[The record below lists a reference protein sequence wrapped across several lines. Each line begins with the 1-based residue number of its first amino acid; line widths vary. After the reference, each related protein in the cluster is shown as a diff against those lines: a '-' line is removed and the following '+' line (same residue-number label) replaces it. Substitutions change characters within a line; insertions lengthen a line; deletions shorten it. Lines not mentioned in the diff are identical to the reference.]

1 MSFLS
6 ALKNSNYKVMICYNL
21 VFNFKIF
28 CHNYGSILSLLCF
41 IAYVLFMLYY
51 AYKDI
56 SPLKVEISR
65 LIFDE
70 MEKITQLQKDEIPK
84 LQKEKIEFKE
94 KTKRKRKSKI
104 KGQYPPKKAKTKKI
118 RKTMNDGFVKN
129 TENNELVTVEKDNKK
144 KRKNSFRKSAKRLIK
159 KPEIYNKN
167 EYQISDI
174 PKEELDFNTENE
186 NKNFDNFELNNLD
199 YDKACE
205 LDERGCCKTYWSV
218 LMREH
223 IILVTFF
230 AGYDYNLF
238 YVKMERFFVLICTQF
253 TMNGLFFIHESMHRK
268 YVQGEDLTFVEKIPQ
283 LLFTLI
289 VSHIIEVILCCLSMT
304 DTPIY
309 EIKALSKKQNSGEKI
324 IDIIDCMK
332 SKLTIFFIFTFF
344 LFLFYWY
351 FISAFCA
358 VYQNTQVIFL
368 RDSGLSILT
377 SFLDPFI
384 IYGITTFLRIIS
396 LSVCFKKKLGCIYKL
411 SDTIPIF

>member
-1 MSFLS
+1 MNSTYVTLDAKHISGKNIYMSFLS

-118 RKTMNDGFVKN
+118 RKTMNDDFVKN

-167 EYQISDI
+167 EYQISDV
-174 PKEELDFNTENE
+174 PKDELDFNNE
-186 NKNFDNFELNNLD
+186 NKNKNLDNFELNNLG
-199 YDKACE
+199 YDEACE

-223 IILVTFF
+223 IVLVTFF
-230 AGYDYNLF
+230 AG
-238 YVKMERFFVLICTQF
+238 
-253 TMNGLFFIHESMHRK
+253 
-268 YVQGEDLTFVEKIPQ
+268 
-283 LLFTLI
+283 
-289 VSHIIEVILCCLSMT
+289 
-304 DTPIY
+304 
-309 EIKALSKKQNSGEKI
+309 
-324 IDIIDCMK
+324 
-332 SKLTIFFIFTFF
+332 
-344 LFLFYWY
+344 
-351 FISAFCA
+351 
-358 VYQNTQVIFL
+358 
-368 RDSGLSILT
+368 
-377 SFLDPFI
+377 
-384 IYGITTFLRIIS
+384 
-396 LSVCFKKKLGCIYKL
+396 
-411 SDTIPIF
+411 